1 MNLRPV
7 GANQTELSVNGITI
21 LFSYTT
27 PVAVLGLGGNYKT
40 DVWYSKTTSGHINK
54 FFQGLEKPK
63 EIPQSIIDN
72 YLVEMEK
79 GTSEYLFENA
89 MSDQIDKTLDALDEL
104 TNIRI

>member
-1 MNLRPV
+1 MKLRPV

-63 EIPQSIIDN
+63 EIPQAINDN
-72 YLVEMEK
+72 YLVEMEQ
-79 GTSEYLFENA
+79 GTSEFLFA
-89 MSDQIDKTLDALDEL
+89 SDQIDKTLEALDEL
-104 TNIRI
+104 TNIRTS